1 MGSRYIVVTGGVLS
15 SIGKGTLVA
24 SMGLLLKKRGYN
36 ITAVKIDPYIN
47 VDAGTM
53 NPYMHGEVF
62 VTDDGA
68 ETDLDLGHYERFM
81 DINMT
86 KYNNI
91 TAGKVYFEVIKKER
105 EGKYLG
111 QTVQIIP
118 HVTDEIKEMIRYA
131 ANINNSDIT
140 LVEVGGTV
148 GDIESLPFLE
158 AVRQLK
164 LEEEDNVV
172 FVHIALV
179 EYLKTTGELKTKPL
193 QHSVQELRRI
203 GIQPDFIVARSTVAL
218 DEESKRKIAL
228 FTNVKIDNIISNY
241 DVQTPYEVPLIIE
254 KQGLISKIINKF
266 KLQDRVIDLSDWIN
280 FVNSVKG
287 INSKKT
293 VNIALVGKYT
303 KLKDAYISIREAIY
317 HASAYLNV
325 TPNLI
330 WIESTDIEKD
340 PTNFD
345 KILGNV
351 DGIIVLPGF
360 GSRGTEGKIKAIK
373 FAREHQI
380 PFLGI
385 CFGFQLAV
393 VEFARNV
400 LGLTNANSTE
410 IDPNTEFPVVTLLDN
425 QKNVVQIGGTMRL
438 GAQKIIVK
446 EGTLAYNLYG
456 RKTVYERHRHRY
468 EVNPAYVDLLQK
480 GGLTISGV
488 SEDGLVEIIE
498 LPSHRFFIATQAH
511 PEFKSRPNKPSPI
524 YLGFIKAAAGI

>member
-1 MGSRYIVVTGGVLS
+1 MSTKYIIVTGGVLS
-15 SIGKGTLVA
+15 SVGKGTLVA
-24 SMGLLLKKRGYN
+24 SIGMLLKKRGYN
-36 ITAVKIDPYIN
+36 VTAVKIDPYIN

-53 NPYMHGEVF
+53 NPYMHGEVY

-86 KYNNI
+86 RYNNI

-118 HVTDEIKEMIRYA
+118 HVTDQIKDMIRHA
-131 ANINNSDIT
+131 AKINNAEIT
-140 LVEVGGTV
+140 LVEIGGTV

-179 EYLKTTGELKTKPL
+179 EYLSVTGELKTKPL

-203 GIQPDFIVARSTVAL
+203 GIQPDFIVGRATLAL
-218 DEESKRKIAL
+218 DEETKRKIAL
-228 FTNVKIDNIISNY
+228 FTNVKVDHIVSSY
-241 DVQTPYEVPLIIE
+241 DVDTPYEVPIVLE
-254 KQGLISKIINKF
+254 KQGLVTKILNKL
-266 KLQDRVIDLSDWIN
+266 KLEDRPIDLSDWIN
-280 FVNSVKG
+280 FVNNVKG

-303 KLKDAYISIREAIY
+303 KLKDSYISIKEALY
-317 HASAYLNV
+317 HASAYLGV
-325 TPNLI
+325 KPNLI
-330 WIESTDIEKD
+330 WIESSDLEKD
-340 PTNFD
+340 SNNLD
-345 KILGNV
+345 EILGKA

-360 GSRGTEGKIKAIK
+360 GSRGAEGKIKAIK
-373 FAREHQI
+373 YAREHNI

-385 CFGFQLAV
+385 CFGFQLSV

-400 LGLTNANSTE
+400 LGLVDANSTE
-410 IDPNTEFPVVTLLDN
+410 INPNTKDPVITLLDE
-425 QKNVVQIGGTMRL
+425 QKNVTQLGGTMRL
-438 GAQKIIVK
+438 GAQRIILK
-446 EGTLAYNLYG
+446 EGTFAYKLYG
-456 RKTVYERHRHRY
+456 RKIVYERHRHRY
-468 EVNPAYVDLLQK
+468 EVNPKYVDMLQEA
-480 GGLTISGV
+480 GLVVSGV
-488 SEDGLVEIIE
+488 SDNGLVEIIE
-498 LPSHRFFIATQAH
+498 LPKHRFFVATQAH
-511 PEFKSRPNKPSPI
+511 PEFKSRPNNPSPI
-524 YLGFIKAAAGI
+524 YLGFIKAAAGL

>member
-1 MGSRYIVVTGGVLS
+1 
-15 SIGKGTLVA
+15 
-24 SMGLLLKKRGYN
+24 
-36 ITAVKIDPYIN
+36 
-47 VDAGTM
+47 
-53 NPYMHGEVF
+53 
-62 VTDDGA
+62 
-68 ETDLDLGHYERFM
+68 
-81 DINMT
+81 
-86 KYNNI
+86 
-91 TAGKVYFEVIKKER
+91 
-105 EGKYLG
+105 
-111 QTVQIIP
+111 
-118 HVTDEIKEMIRYA
+118 
-131 ANINNSDIT
+131 
-140 LVEVGGTV
+140 
-148 GDIESLPFLE
+148 
-158 AVRQLK
+158 
-164 LEEEDNVV
+164 
-172 FVHIALV
+172 
-179 EYLKTTGELKTKPL
+179 
-193 QHSVQELRRI
+193 I
-203 GIQPDFIVARSTVAL
+203 GIQPDFIVARSTVVL

-228 FTNVKIDNIISNY
+228 FTNVKIDNIISSY

-280 FVNSVKG
+280 FVNNVKG

-373 FAREHQI
+373 FAREHKI

-400 LGLTNANSTE
+400 LGLTNAHSTE
-410 IDPNTEFPVVTLLDN
+410 IDPNTEFPVITLLDN
-425 QKNVVQIGGTMRL
+425 QKNVTQLGGTMRL